1 MQISL
6 NIQIMGNVTFL
17 QQINKK
23 NDIKWTFYILK
34 PLRLWSARG
43 PTGGS
48 KIPIIK
54 VIVKLNNLRNSD
66 VHIYGIIWK
75 LRTSAFLS
83 IPSLFHLCYIKSES
97 APPTHTNKLPT
108 LVKIT

>member
-6 NIQIMGNVTFL
+6 NIQIMANVTFL

-48 KIPIIK
+48 KIPPS
-54 VIVKLNNLRNSD
+54 KLL
-66 VHIYGIIWK
+66 
-75 LRTSAFLS
+75 
-83 IPSLFHLCYIKSES
+83 
-97 APPTHTNKLPT
+97 
-108 LVKIT
+108 